1 MHFSGLSIRSP
12 HNCIEESDPM
22 SQARVGIVLTL
33 VALALGAGLYAQNG
47 AQTDSRTMAERVEA
61 PAAIS
66 SGGIALPDFRQIVRS
81 NRDAVVQIAVR
92 GEDRSLQEQFGEDS
106 PFNEFFRRFG
116 IPGHPGQQGEAPE
129 RRGSGSGF
137 IVESGGRIL
146 TNAHV
151 VKDADEIVVTLS
163 DNREFKAKVLGADE
177 RTDVALIEI
186 EATGLPVVRLGD
198 SDNLE
203 VGEWVLAIGAPFGM
217 SYTATQGIVSA
228 TGRELREQY
237 VPFIQTDAAVNPGN
251 SGGPLFNSRGEVIGI
266 NSQILSGSGGYMG
279 LSFAIPINT
288 ANLIAKQLA
297 DKGFVERGF
306 LGIQFQPVTGAHAR
320 AFGLD
325 RPRGALVASVEPDG
339 PADNAGIKPG
349 DIVLSFNGKLLE
361 SSGELPPLVGATPVG
376 AKAKVEVLRD
386 GKKRDITVTIGK
398 LDEQATAGTTP
409 RPGNAAPQEAQESRL
424 GIAVSDLTAEQ
435 VEQLGVAG
443 GVLITGV
450 KQGPAARAG
459 LARGDVILEA
469 NRKRVKSI
477 SELRKAIGEQADDD
491 ATLLLVRRGEGSLF
505 IVVEAGE

>member
-1 MHFSGLSIRSP
+1 
-12 HNCIEESDPM
+12 M

-33 VALALGAGLYAQNG
+33 VALAVGAGLYAQNG
-47 AQTDSRTMAERVEA
+47 AQTESLPMAERVEA

-66 SGGIALPDFRQIVRS
+66 SSGMALPDFRQIVRS

-92 GEDRSLQEQFGEDS
+92 GTDRSLQEQFGEDS

-116 IPGHPGQQGEAPE
+116 IPNQPGQQGEAPE
-129 RRGSGSGF
+129 RRGAGSGF
-137 IVESGGRIL
+137 IIEAGGRIL

-186 EATGLPVVRLGD
+186 EASGLPVVRLGN
-198 SDNLE
+198 SDQLE

-228 TGRELREQY
+228 TERQLREQY

-251 SGGPLFNSRGEVIGI
+251 SGGPLFNARGEVIGI

-288 ANLIAKQLA
+288 ANLIARQLA

-306 LGIQFQPVTGAHAR
+306 LGVQYQPVTGAHAR

-339 PADNAGIKPG
+339 PADKAGIKPG
-349 DIVLSFNGKLLE
+349 DILLSYNGKLLE

-376 AKAKVEVLRD
+376 AKAKVEILRD
-386 GKKRDITVTIGK
+386 GKKRELAVTIGK
-398 LDEQATAGTTP
+398 FDEEATAGTTP
-409 RPGNAAPQEAQESRL
+409 RPGGAAPQESEESRL
-424 GIAVSDLTAEQ
+424 GIAVSELTP
-435 VEQLGVAG
+435 EQLDQLGIDG

-469 NRKRVKSI
+469 GRKRVKSI
-477 SELRKAIGEQADDD
+477 ADLRKVISDQPEDE

-505 IVVEAGE
+505 IVVEP

>member
-1 MHFSGLSIRSP
+1 
-12 HNCIEESDPM
+12 M
-22 SQARVGIVLTL
+22 SQARVGVVLTL
-33 VALALGAGLYAQNG
+33 VALAVGAGLYAQNG
-47 AQTDSRTMAERVEA
+47 AQLDPQSPATRVEA
-61 PAAIS
+61 PAALS
-66 SGGIALPDFRQIVRS
+66 TGGIALPDFREIVRR

-92 GEDRSLQEQFGEDS
+92 GEDRRFNQQFGEDS
-106 PFNEFFRRFG
+106 PFGEFFRRFG
-116 IPGHPGQQGEAPE
+116 IPNAPGAPEGGGQAPE

-137 IVESGGRIL
+137 IIGSNGRIL

-151 VKDADEIVVTLS
+151 VKDADEILVTLS

-186 EATGLPVVRLGD
+186 DAKALPVVRLGD

-228 TGRELREQY
+228 TARQLRETY

-288 ANLIAKQLA
+288 ANLIATQLA

-306 LGIQFQPVTGAHAR
+306 LGIQFQAVSGAHAR

-339 PADNAGIKPG
+339 PADKAGVKAG
-349 DIVLSFNGKLLE
+349 DIVLSYNGKSLE

-376 AKAKVEVLRD
+376 AKATIEVLRD
-386 GKKRDITVTIGK
+386 GKTRELAVTIGK
-398 LDEQATAGTTP
+398 LDEEATASVIP
-409 RPGNAAPQEAQESRL
+409 RGEQAQPAEAKEARL
-424 GIAVSDLTAEQ
+424 GISLSELTAEQ
-435 VEQLGVAG
+435 REQLGTDG
-443 GVLITGV
+443 GVLITNV
-450 KQGPAARAG
+450 QQGPAARAG

-469 NRKRVKSI
+469 NRKRVRSI
-477 SELRKAIGEQADDD
+477 ADLREAIGESADGDP
-491 ATLLLVRRGEGSLF
+491 TLLLVRRGEGSLF
-505 IVVEAGE
+505 VVVEAGE

>member
-1 MHFSGLSIRSP
+1 
-12 HNCIEESDPM
+12 M
-22 SQARVGIVLTL
+22 SQARVGVVLTL
-33 VALALGAGLYAQNG
+33 IALAVGAGLYAQTG
-47 AQTDSRTMAERVEA
+47 ARTDVETAVIQA
-61 PAAIS
+61 PAPQALS
-66 SGGIALPDFRQIVRS
+66 SSGIALPDFRQIVRS

-92 GEDRSLQEQFGEDS
+92 GEDRSMQEQFGEDS
-106 PFNEFFRRFG
+106 PLGEFFRRFG
-116 IPGHPGQQGEAPE
+116 IPGQPGQPGEGNSQAPE

-137 IVESGGRIL
+137 IIGADGRIL

-151 VKDADEIVVTLS
+151 VKDADEILVTLS

-186 EATGLPVVRLGD
+186 EAKDLPTVRMGN
-198 SDNLE
+198 SDQLE

-228 TGRELREQY
+228 TERQLREQY

-297 DKGFVERGF
+297 DKGFVERGY
-306 LGIQFQPVTGAHAR
+306 LGIQFQAVTGAHAR

-325 RPRGALVASVEPDG
+325 RPRGALVASVEPGG
-339 PADNAGIKPG
+339 PAQKAGVKPG
-349 DIVLSFNGKLLE
+349 DIVLSYNGKQLE

-376 AKAKVEVLRD
+376 AKATIEVLRD
-386 GKKRDITVTIGK
+386 GDKQELSVTIGK
-398 LDEQATAGTTP
+398 LTDEATAAVAP
-409 RPGNAAPQEAQESRL
+409 RGDQPPAEASESRL
-424 GIAVSDLTAEQ
+424 GIKVSELTD
-435 VEQLGVAG
+435 EQLEQLSIDG
-443 GVLITGV
+443 GVLITAV
-450 KQGPAARAG
+450 QPGPAARAG

-469 NRKRVKSI
+469 NRKHVGSI
-477 SELRKAIGEQADDD
+477 EDLREAIGEPAEGEQ
-491 ATLLLVRRGEGSLF
+491 TLLLVRRGEGSLF
-505 IVVEAGE
+505 VVIEAGE